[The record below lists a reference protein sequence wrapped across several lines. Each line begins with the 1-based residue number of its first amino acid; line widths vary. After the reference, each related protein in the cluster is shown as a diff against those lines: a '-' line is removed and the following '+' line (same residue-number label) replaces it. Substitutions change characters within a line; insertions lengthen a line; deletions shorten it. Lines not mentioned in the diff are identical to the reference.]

1 MASKPKLIFKVNGIN
16 QPQTQEGCVDVSEI
30 IAAGDFVVQDGTRFR
45 VNSKTFVMEDD
56 VVVGIEYDME
66 PA

>member
-1 MASKPKLIFKVNGIN
+1 MANKPKLTFKVNGIN

-30 IAAGDFVVQDGTRFR
+30 IAVGDFVVQDGTRFR
-45 VNSKTFVMEDD
+45 VNSKTFVMEGD